1 MAFEHREKMRLAVTG
16 QAARMGTA
24 QVAAALGVPPERV
37 TAWIR
42 RDWLKARRR
51 NVAGMPYYVVDD
63 EDLQRFLYRD
73 GAVLEYL
80 TPSNEWRPHWEK
92 GRAWVRSVMVEEAAL
107 ADLMAVSHHTIRGH
121 IRQVNGFPG
130 PAISHTGRAPAVW
143 YNRIQVRNWLVEH
156 PQYDPHMKV
165 REALRSGTN

>member
-24 QVAAALGVPPERV
+24 QVALALGVPPERV

-42 RDWLKARRR
+42 RGWLKARKRM
-51 NVAGMPYYVVDD
+51 VAGMPYYVIND

-80 TPSNEWRPHWEK
+80 HPNEEWAAHVER
-92 GRAWVRSVMVEEAAL
+92 GRAWVRSVMVDSTTLTAL
-107 ADLMAVSHHTIRGH
+107 LGLSSGGMRH
-121 IRQVNGFPG
+121 ITNHKGFPQADIVHRLG
-130 PAISHTGRAPAVW
+130 VPRW
-143 YNRIQVRNWLVEH
+143 YNRMQVRNWLVDN
-156 PQYDPHMKV
+156 PRYDPHMKV
-165 REALRSGTN
+165 REALRGGTN